1 MREPCHEQLLTRSG
15 AHRVRAASLAL
26 ALCSG
31 LLALRLPAQEV
42 LTLRKALELAGKGS
56 LSAVTSRSDE
66 AVAREQTLQVRGTAY
81 YPEITLQGG
90 YTDQRDPSVSRFGLL
105 QAPLNQKSY
114 WQYDF
119 TVRQLLWD
127 FGRRSEA
134 LKSSRTR
141 EQAVRLAGSDSVRRA
156 QAQVVERYMSA
167 MTVRAE
173 KEVVAKREKAL
184 SDHLRIVQDLYQQ
197 GMVARNDLLRTEVAL
212 RSVEDSARRLDDA
225 YDTAIEA
232 LNVAIGLPTDTKE
245 TLPGDFAPPPALPW
259 TLEHA
264 RSISVSNN
272 GTVKALRAR
281 YQALEEQ
288 LVSRRRDYYPNLVAQ
303 YDNAYQQNEYLVYPH
318 MQSLFVGLSWNI
330 FDGGVRAAKI
340 RESQADLERAHRELT
355 EAERTAQLA
364 ASQAYR
370 DFLEALRERKTAE
383 LNVQSSKEN
392 FRIVEDQYKAGL
404 ARTTDVLD
412 AESVLAQ
419 SRSDL
424 VQKTY
429 QAYTK
434 QAALLA
440 AMGEDLPG
448 FYSRQGEPV
457 AAEEK

>member
-1 MREPCHEQLLTRSG
+1 M
-15 AHRVRAASLAL
+15 RAASLAL

-56 LSAVTSRSDE
+56 LPAVTSRSDE
-66 AVAREQTLQVRGTAY
+66 AVAREQTLQVRGATY

-90 YTDQRDPSVSRFGLL
+90 YTDQRDQTILRFGLL
-105 QAPLNQKSY
+105 QAPSNQKSY

-134 LKSSRTR
+134 LKASRTR
-141 EQAVRLAGSDSVRRA
+141 EQAVLLSGSDAVRRA

-173 KEVVAKREKAL
+173 KEVVAKRKKAL
-184 SDHLRIVQDLYQQ
+184 SDHLRIVQNLYQQ
-197 GMVARNDLLRTEVAL
+197 GMVSRNDLLRTEVTL
-212 RSVEDSARRLDDA
+212 RSVDDSARRLDDA
-225 YDTAIEA
+225 YDTAMEA

-245 TLPGDFAPPPALPW
+245 TLPGDFAPPPDLPW

-288 LVSRRRDYYPNLVAQ
+288 LTFRRRDYYPSLVAQ

-340 RESQADLERAHRELT
+340 RESQADLDRAHRELT

-370 DFLEALRERKTAE
+370 DFVEALRERKTAE

-412 AESVLAQ
+412 AESVLAE
-419 SRSDL
+419 SRSSL

>member
-1 MREPCHEQLLTRSG
+1 M
-15 AHRVRAASLAL
+15 RAASLAL

-56 LSAVTSRSDE
+56 LPAVTSQSDE
-66 AVAREQTLQVRGTAY
+66 AVAREQTLQVRGATY

-90 YTDQRDPSVSRFGLL
+90 YTDQRDQTILRFGLL
-105 QAPLNQKSY
+105 QAPSNQKSY

-134 LKSSRTR
+134 LEASRTR
-141 EQAVRLAGSDSVRRA
+141 EQAVRLSGSDAVRRA

-173 KEVVAKREKAL
+173 KEVVAKRKKAL

-225 YDTAIEA
+225 YDTAMEA

-245 TLPGDFAPPPALPW
+245 TLPGAFAPPPELPW
-259 TLEHA
+259 TMEHA

-288 LVSRRRDYYPNLVAQ
+288 LTFRRRDYYPSLVAQ

-330 FDGGVRAAKI
+330 FDGGVRGAKI
-340 RESQADLERAHRELT
+340 RESQADLDRAHRELT

-370 DFLEALRERKTAE
+370 DFVEALRERKTAE

-392 FRIVEDQYKAGL
+392 FRIVEDQYKGGL

-412 AESVLAQ
+412 AESVLAE
-419 SRSDL
+419 SRSSL